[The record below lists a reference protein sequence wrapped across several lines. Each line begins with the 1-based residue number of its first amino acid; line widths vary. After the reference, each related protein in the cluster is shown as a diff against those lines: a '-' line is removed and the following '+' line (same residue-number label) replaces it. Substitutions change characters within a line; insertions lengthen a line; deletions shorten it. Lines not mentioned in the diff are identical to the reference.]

1 MGKSKAQAKTS
12 PSTEQS
18 TSYSESLFEEIWAKI
33 QLKLNE
39 WIENTLPPIAR
50 NIAKTQTPAI
60 VEEFVSKSDFINSI
74 SDSLQFD
81 LDKMDVAVER
91 TGQLQDD
98 KQDQLDKMDDLEQYT
113 RRTNLRIYG
122 IPEAGE
128 QPEDTDQLTIDF
140 AKSELGVEISPE
152 DISRSH
158 RVGKRSSKPRP
169 IIVRLVRHNTKVE
182 ILRKRRQLK
191 KNKWPY
197 NIQEDLTK
205 TRRDILKYLRND
217 IDEGIIDKVWTA
229 DGVIFLRPKQH
240 TSTIETC
247 STMAKCCE
255 IIDKYS
261 Y

>member
-128 QPEDTDQLTIDF
+128 QPELQNTMTLRGNTTSGPLF
-140 AKSELGVEISPE
+140 
-152 DISRSH
+152 H
-158 RVGKRSSKPRP
+158 RRV
-169 IIVRLVRHNTKVE
+169 
-182 ILRKRRQLK
+182 
-191 KNKWPY
+191 
-197 NIQEDLTK
+197 
-205 TRRDILKYLRND
+205 
-217 IDEGIIDKVWTA
+217 
-229 DGVIFLRPKQH
+229 
-240 TSTIETC
+240 
-247 STMAKCCE
+247 
-255 IIDKYS
+255 
-261 Y
+261 